1 VNEATIVAQS
11 IAHSLAEY
19 LGEVHVSEVAARL
32 RTYDGDETTRAF
44 FSQLAND
51 LHETA
56 RVVLTTE
63 LHERA

>member
-1 VNEATIVAQS
+1 MNEATIVARS

-51 LHETA
+51 LDEIGA
-56 RVVLTTE
+56 R
-63 LHERA
+63 RAHDRAS